1 MINNKTVLGVIT
13 ARGGSVRLPKKNILN
28 FSGKPL
34 IAHTI
39 EQAKKSNYIDNIV
52 CSTDSK
58 EIKDIALNYNCS
70 IPFMRPKYLA
80 KNSTTSLDVLT
91 HLCKKIKSY
100 DYIILLQP
108 TSPLRIAKDIDA
120 ALEKC
125 EKYNAFSVVSVNK
138 LNKKT
143 NLMFHLDKNN
153 NLNSLEKSFTKLN
166 KKNLTKSIFLL
177 NGAIYVLRYKNIL
190 KNLPLVSNKT
200 IAHIMPNNRSI
211 DIDDEIDFLLAK
223 ILHKKIDI

>member
-1 MINNKTVLGVIT
+1 MINNKKVLGVIT

-34 IAHTI
+34 IAYTI
-39 EQAKKSNYIDNIV
+39 EQAKKSNYLDNII

-70 IPFMRPKYLA
+70 VPFMRPKYLA
-80 KNSTTSLDVLT
+80 KNSTNTLDVLI

-100 DYIILLQP
+100 DYIVLLQP
-108 TSPLRIAKDIDA
+108 TSPLRITKDIDE

-125 EKYNAFSVVSVNK
+125 EKYNAFSVISVNK
-138 LNKKT
+138 LDKKT
-143 NLMFHLDKNN
+143 NSMFHLDKNN
-153 NLNSLEKSFTKLN
+153 NLNSFEKGFTKFN
-166 KKNLTKSIFLL
+166 KKKLTKSIFLL
-177 NGAIYVLRYKNIL
+177 NGAVYVLRYKNII
-190 KNLPLVSNKT
+190 KKLPLISNKT

-211 DIDDEIDFLLAK
+211 DIDDEIDFLLAEILYKK
-223 ILHKKIDI
+223 ILT

>member
-223 ILHKKIDI
+223 ILHKKIDT